1 MTPTKERSIE
11 HGYKPVLL
19 REEIK
24 LSLQQLRRE
33 LANRDLNQ
41 ERRLIS
47 AAVELVIS
55 RPDLHEDWLRLVPDV
70 VRRDLESQHHAEKQ
84 ARAA

>member
-1 MTPTKERSIE
+1 MTPTKEKTIE

-33 LANRDLNQ
+33 LTNRDLNQ

-47 AAVELVIS
+47 AAVELIIS
-55 RPDLHEDWLRLVPDV
+55 RPDLHEDWLRLIPDV
-70 VRRDLESQHHAEKQ
+70 VRRDLESQRQAEMQ
-84 ARAA
+84 VRAA